1 MNLQLIYLL
10 PMDTNIS
17 SLNLAER
24 FIKDCLNSDP
34 KTRMTALEALDHPWF
49 KNSTPTSAA
58 VQILAASPAV
68 AAVPDLAAAPARRK
82 ARVREAAPA
91 AKRQKPNRGLCDKK
105 IRNCSYI

>member
-10 PMDTNIS
+10 PINTNIS

-24 FIKDCLNSDP
+24 FIKDCLNGDP

-58 VQILAASPAV
+58 VQILAASPTV
-68 AAVPDLAAAPARRK
+68 AAAPARRK